1 MKKVLFSLF
10 LSTYGFLG
18 AAQNCSRTSVGY
30 PPIND
35 LGTGTW
41 RGAQGGLYPNGSNQ
55 RPAAHNIAGLS
66 IAQQIKPLNA
76 SGAVDTSGGNIVWLS
91 VGMSNTTQETQ
102 AFIPMTDSFANK
114 NPKLKLIDGAQ
125 GGQDIDIIMHDTAA
139 FWNNINMRLQQSGLT
154 AAQVQVVWF
163 KEAEK
168 GPTDTAFATYPDALK
183 AKFKTAM
190 QIIKAKFPNT
200 KLCYLT
206 SRIYA
211 GYASSTLNPEPYAY
225 YSGWSVKRLIED
237 QINGD
242 TSLTYSGASARV
254 PWLAWGPY
262 PWADGTTPRSDGLIW
277 LCPDDY
283 ISDGTHPSTLGRQK
297 IASMLMQFFS
307 TDATTIPWFL
317 KQVPT
322 GIATIAGQEERL
334 MLYPQ
339 PAKDRLT
346 IVFPKSKSPS
356 SSLVIYNINARALVV
371 LPVTGKNMSID
382 IAALPAGIY
391 WLRTGEVMASFV
403 KE

>member
-1 MKKVLFSLF
+1 MRKVLSALL
-10 LSTYGFLG
+10 LSTYSLFA

-35 LGTGTW
+35 LGAGAW

-55 RPAAHNIAGLS
+55 RPVAHNTAGLA
-66 IAQQIKPLNA
+66 IAQQIKPLGT
-76 SGAVDTSGGNIVWLS
+76 SGAVDTAVGKIAWLS

-102 AFIPMTDSFANK
+102 AFIPMTDTFANK
-114 NPKLKLIDGAQ
+114 NPKLKLVDGAQ

-139 FWNNINMRLQQSGLT
+139 FWNNINTRLQQSGLT
-154 AAQVQVVWF
+154 PAQVQIVWF

-211 GYASSTLNPEPYAY
+211 GYASSLLNREPYAY

-242 TSLTYSGASARV
+242 TALAYSGANARV

-262 PWADGTTPRSDGLIW
+262 PWADGTTPRSDGLTWI
-277 LCPDDY
+277 CPDDY

-297 IASMLMQFFS
+297 IADMLMQFFT
-307 TDATTIPWFL
+307 TDVTTMPWFL
-317 KQVPT
+317 RQVPA
-322 GIATIAGQEERL
+322 GIATIAQEEKL

-339 PAKDRLT
+339 PAMDRLT
-346 IVFPKSKSPS
+346 IVFPKSTLPASALSIYDLTGKVLRTIPVTQ
-356 SSLVIYNINARALVV
+356 SSL
-371 LPVTGKNMSID
+371 SID
-382 IAALPAGIY
+382 VAAFPTGLY
-391 WLRTGEVMASFV
+391 WLRAGEMRASFT